1 MKTDQLSDIIFR
13 YCRGELS
20 MEDIDELD
28 LTGEEREYILSQIAE
43 MDEEDAGYEEY
54 EEEEDEDGDDD
65 NNFREDVDGCTN
77 LFLL

>member
-28 LTGEEREYILSQIAE
+28 LTGEEREYILSQLAE
-43 MDEEDAGYEEY
+43 MDEEDAAYEEY
-54 EEEEDEDGDDD
+54 EEEDEDEEDEEDEYDDI
-65 NNFREDVDGCTN
+65 EDEED
-77 LFLL
+77 

>member
-13 YCRGELS
+13 YCRGEIS

-43 MDEEDAGYEEY
+43 MEEEDAEYDEY
-54 EEEEDEDGDDD
+54 EEEDEEDEE
-65 NNFREDVDGCTN
+65 EDEYEDIEDEED
-77 LFLL
+77 

>member
-43 MDEEDAGYEEY
+43 MEEEDAEYDEY
-54 EEEEDEDGDDD
+54 EEEDEEDEE
-65 NNFREDVDGCTN
+65 EDEYEDIEDEED
-77 LFLL
+77 

>member
-20 MEDIDELD
+20 MEDIDDLD

-43 MDEEDAGYEEY
+43 MEEEDAEYYEC
-54 EEEEDEDGDDD
+54 EEEDED
-65 NNFREDVDGCTN
+65 EDEEDEYEDIEDEED
-77 LFLL
+77 

>member
-20 MEDIDELD
+20 MEDIDDLD

-43 MDEEDAGYEEY
+43 MEEEDAEY
-54 EEEEDEDGDDD
+54 DEYEEEDED
-65 NNFREDVDGCTN
+65 EDEEDEYEDIEDEED
-77 LFLL
+77 

>member
-20 MEDIDELD
+20 MEDIDDLD

-43 MDEEDAGYEEY
+43 MEEEDAEYYECEEEDDEDEDEEDEY
-54 EEEEDEDGDDD
+54 EDIEDEEED
-65 NNFREDVDGCTN
+65 
-77 LFLL
+77 

>member
-28 LTGEEREYILSQIAE
+28 LTGEEREYILSQLAE
-43 MDEEDAGYEEY
+43 MDEEDAAYEEY
-54 EEEEDEDGDDD
+54 EEEDEDE
-65 NNFREDVDGCTN
+65 EDEYEDIEDEEN
-77 LFLL
+77 